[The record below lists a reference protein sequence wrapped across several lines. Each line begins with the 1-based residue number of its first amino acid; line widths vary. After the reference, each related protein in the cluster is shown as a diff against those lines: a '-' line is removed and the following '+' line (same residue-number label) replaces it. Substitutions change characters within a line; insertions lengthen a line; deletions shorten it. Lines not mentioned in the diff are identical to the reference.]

1 MIAWA
6 LVTAIVGGTP
16 STDDAVVAFVER
28 PACSD
33 EFTVTCS
40 GTLVAPQVVLTA
52 AHCVVGKTGLE
63 VHVGAPV
70 GSGAFI
76 AVTETVVHPM
86 FDDASHAYDIAIVR
100 LAEPAGVTPIALPTA
115 TLGAS
120 SIGTSAR
127 VVGFGVVGAGEVAD
141 GERRTGTM
149 QISAVDPL
157 TFTATPS
164 PSNTCGGD
172 SGGPVFVGDQLLG
185 ITIAGDPTC
194 KVRATNARVDISIDD
209 FVRPQIQAPLPTTP
223 PPSGGPPCMKPGD
236 GDDGCNASGATSGWL
251 ALALALRGCTRRRRA
266 TA

>member
-16 STDDAVVAFVER
+16 STDEAVVAFIER
-28 PACSD
+28 PVCSE

-52 AHCVVGKTGLE
+52 AHCVVGKAELE

-70 GSGAFI
+70 GSGTFI
-76 AVTETVVHPM
+76 KVTETIVHPM
-86 FDDASHAYDIAIVR
+86 FDDATHAYDLAIVR
-100 LAEPAGVTPIALPTA
+100 LAEPAGVAPVALPSA
-115 TLGAS
+115 TLGA
-120 SIGTSAR
+120 TSVGMTAR
-127 VVGFGVVGAGEVAD
+127 VVGFGVVMASGITD

-157 TFTATPS
+157 TFTAAPS

-185 ITIAGDPTC
+185 VTIAGDPTC
-194 KVRATNARVDISIDD
+194 TVRATNARIDVSLDD
-209 FVRPQIQAPLPTTP
+209 FVRPYATAPVPAVP
-223 PPSGGPPCMKPGD
+223 PAGDGPPCMKPGD
-236 GDDGCNASGATSGWL
+236 DDDGCNASGAATGWL
-251 ALALALRGCTRRRRA
+251 ALALLGCRSRRRA
-266 TA
+266 KA